1 MKKEKDLNFTKEELK
16 QALNFSYTEEE
27 LKEVERANEEMLNN
41 KIKALK
47 ELGYNIKE

>member
-1 MKKEKDLNFTKEELK
+1 MSKEKDLNFTKEELEK
-16 QALNFSYTEEE
+16 ANAFSYTEEE

-41 KIKALK
+41 KRKALK

>member
-1 MKKEKDLNFTKEELK
+1 MSKEKDLNFTKEELEK
-16 QALNFSYTEEE
+16 ALAFSYTEEE

>member
-1 MKKEKDLNFTKEELK
+1 MVRDLNITKEELEK
-16 QALNFSYTEEE
+16 ALALPYTEEE
-27 LKEVERANEEMLNN
+27 LKEVQRAHEEMLNN